1 MPDES
6 TVAVARDILLSAYL
20 AVGMLL
26 TLFLIVIACL
36 LFKAVRRLIG
46 AMTSAAENVNKAAE
60 NVNKASESAVKFM
73 TAPANEGK
81 AASFANG
88 MGILIGLLSGL
99 RGKPR

>member
-26 TLFLIVIACL
+26 TLFLIVVACL